1 MLIESRSLYGAQAG
15 HQLKPSCPS
24 MQSAGVT
31 GNHIWFLCALC
42 PLFGQVAKTGCELIL
57 LPLSPECCDSCPS
70 CYGFCFFSHFST
82 QLSFGSLYLLSL
94 GAFLGLIHPMK
105 TCFCWLSRIC
115 SLFLFD
121 IFFLLT
127 FPICPHTPSLST
139 RVVCLP
145 AQCLS

>member
-1 MLIESRSLYGAQAG
+1 MFVCPFSYVRRLSLFLSLSVSIPVCLSVSIPVSQCVMLAVLELIET
-15 HQLKPSCPS
+15 H
-24 MQSAGVT
+24 
-31 GNHIWFLCALC
+31 
-42 PLFGQVAKTGCELIL
+42 

-105 TCFCWLSRIC
+105 MRFCWLSRIC

-127 FPICPHTPSLST
+127 FPICPHIPSLST